1 MYSNPVGIHLYIT
14 LYRHLW
20 VNTRCNDTTKSP
32 ELTYMCR
39 AIHAAKMLDQQQQLT
54 TETEV
59 KTPPLVVRMRPVVNL
74 TDDQFFE
81 FCQINRDLR
90 IERTATGELL
100 IMSPT
105 GSETGGSNFELAVQL
120 GNWTKQDGTG
130 KGFDSSTGFTL
141 PNGATI
147 SPDISWVKL
156 ERWNA
161 LPKEQRTKFA
171 PLSPDFVVELR
182 SPSDSLK
189 DLSDK
194 MQQYMDNGV
203 RLGWLIDRK
212 GRRVYIYRPGAPVEQ
227 LDNPETVSGA
237 PELPGFVLKLGEIW

>member
-1 MYSNPVGIHLYIT
+1 MV
-14 LYRHLW
+14 
-20 VNTRCNDTTKSP
+20 
-32 ELTYMCR
+32 
-39 AIHAAKMLDQQQQLT
+39 LDQHQHRA

-59 KTPPLVVRMRPVVNL
+59 ETRPLVVQMHPVINL

-100 IMSPT
+100 IMPPT
-105 GSETGGSNFELAVQL
+105 GSETGGSNFELAVQF
-120 GNWTKQDGTG
+120 GNWVKQDGTG

-141 PNGATI
+141 PNGATV

-161 LPKEQRTKFA
+161 LSKEQKTKFA

-182 SPSDSLK
+182 SPSDTLK
-189 DLSDK
+189 DLQDK
-194 MQQYMDNGV
+194 MQQYMQNGV

-212 GRRVYIYRPGAPVEQ
+212 RRRVYIYRPGVAVQQ
-227 LDNPETVSGA
+227 LDNPGTVSGD
-237 PELPGFVLKLGEIW
+237 PELPGFVLKLEEIWS